1 MTTIATSPAGLPE
14 QFAEL
19 DQFAAW
25 ILESQDDRYALRL
38 ASSMDEMTALYK
50 AVMARIA
57 DIIEYCNQFDID
69 DMPEPAR
76 KLMLLTY
83 SFIQASFP
91 VEAWKQPRV
100 PDSGAASIHIVREPG
115 I

>member
-19 DQFAAW
+19 DRFSAW
-25 ILESQDDRYALRL
+25 ILESQDDRYAMRL
-38 ASSMDEMTALYK
+38 ASSMDEMTALYN

-57 DIIEYCNQFDID
+57 EIIEYCNQFDID

-76 KLMLLTY
+76 KLMLLSY

>member
-19 DQFAAW
+19 DRFEAW
-25 ILESQDDRYALRL
+25 ILESQDERYEKRL
-38 ASSMDEMTALYK
+38 ASSMAEMTDLYK
-50 AVMARIA
+50 SVMARIA
-57 DIIEYCNQFDID
+57 EIIEYCNQFPID

-76 KLMLLTY
+76 KLMLLSF

>member
-19 DQFAAW
+19 DRFAGW
-25 ILESQDDRYALRL
+25 ILESQDERYAKRL
-38 ASSMDEMTALYK
+38 ASSMAEMTDLYNS
-50 AVMARIA
+50 VMARIA
-57 DIIEYCNQFDID
+57 DVIEYCNQFPID

-76 KLMLLTY
+76 NLMLLSY

-100 PDSGAASIHIVREPG
+100 PDSGAAEIHIVREPA